1 MAVANLLSLKSI
13 TIVHGRNPD
22 IIWKVIEDENS
33 SGFFEQLIID
43 QGIDQ
48 IIPSGTLIVR
58 DTGDILSHFNFS
70 GRDPLTIEVE
80 VLDPTTGEPTLK
92 TFYFIIYQATHA
104 TDYADRNSTK
114 LITLKFIDDL
124 YFYNSRRNFDASI
137 NNENI
142 FSNLTFYNR
151 ISKINTFITTLID
164 SIINKTDTNY
174 IKNIDPTYNYY
185 YNVENPEIFPSGIR
199 GDKNDFLTTFNY
211 ITSNAVNTTKL
222 VPDFFCWFNTDL
234 EFNFISYDTMV
245 GASAGYAIL
254 NTGNIDAIDNAI
266 PGFKINSI
274 TPICNFSLMELE
286 NNGAF
291 CSYYNRVEP
300 NLENPY
306 FGISDFISGV
316 TIFPVVYQLGMTLR
330 GGGQLFNL
338 TSANF
343 GETGDVLKFS
353 GQWRLSIEVDN
364 FNPIYKENNRSYS
377 AWDPSFTTKKYEDD
391 QKWGFFDKGFYNK
404 SDEPSYTFHGGFKN
418 SILYRNENK
427 PIGFN
432 DLYHSNNRFSAI
444 KWQNMFDI
452 EEMNPIV
459 GITYTIQSS
468 EPGAPPGTCY
478 EQVNFVQKVIDITTY
493 LADPYPFDLI
503 SEAWPGSLEE
513 DLYPWSYYL
522 IFNPFTPVPERVGRS
537 EYYFRLR
544 ELKERWNMFK
554 YVVCCMNNSND
565 SFYALI
571 VGATGVEE
579 NSGTVVIDPIPE
591 KSKAFKYAWK
601 EIEFI
606 PKAYEGLSGT
616 TQTIQLYPQFGGSG
630 SAGCTFGIPVGISG
644 MAGITGITFA
654 YSHPFFEILIP
665 NDSRSGG
672 FTGQTFG
679 FTGFYPAPTGTTF
692 VKIPVSPYF
701 PALNINEF
709 TNFELNQTGL
719 KRKYAGPGVNMEIDA
734 FPLGNKIIPVGYMP
748 SEDDPCIHQ
757 LHGQIV
763 KMYQIPTKD
772 ISGIS
777 LSDND
782 LKAMPLIYVFDVQ
795 NSIEGQCTEC
805 DEG

>member
-1 MAVANLLSLKSI
+1 MAVANLLSLRNI

-22 IIWKVIEDENS
+22 IFWNVIENENS

-70 GRDPLTIEVE
+70 GRDPLTIEVD
-80 VLDPTTGEPTLK
+80 VLDPVTGNPTTK
-92 TFYFIIYQATHA
+92 TFNFIIYQATHA

-114 LITLKFIDDL
+114 LITLKFIHEL
-124 YFYNSRRNFDASI
+124 YFYNSRRNFDYFPHLSI
-137 NNENI
+137 KKIDEFI
-142 FSNLTFYNR
+142 HTALDNLA
-151 ISKINTFITTLID
+151 TL
-164 SIINKTDTNY
+164 TDTTY
-174 IKNIDPTYNYY
+174 TGYIDPTYNYF
-185 YNVENPEIFPSGIR
+185 YNVECPEVFPSGSR
-199 GDKNDFLTTFNY
+199 VNKSDFLTTFNY
-211 ITSNAVNTTKL
+211 IASNAVNTTKL
-222 VPDFFCWFNTDL
+222 VPDFFCWFNIDS

-254 NTGNIDAIDNAI
+254 NTGNIDAIDNDIA
-266 PGFKINSI
+266 GFKINSI

-291 CSYYNRVEP
+291 CSYYDRVEP

-306 FGISDFISGV
+306 FGLSDFISGV

-343 GETGDVLKFS
+343 GETGDVISETWANTIK
-353 GQWRLSIEVDN
+353 VDN
-364 FNPIYKENNRSYS
+364 FNPTSYS
-377 AWDPSFTTKKYEDD
+377 EFQSSNFDIKKYQDD
-391 QKWGFFDKGFYNK
+391 KKWGFFDEGFYNK
-404 SDEPSYTFHGGFKN
+404 RDEPSYTFYGGFKN
-418 SILYRNENK
+418 SSRNKE
-427 PIGFN
+427 IGFY
-432 DLYHSNNRFSAI
+432 DLYKSNDRFSKI

-452 EEMNPIV
+452 EEMNPII
-459 GITYTIQSS
+459 GISYTVDV
-468 EPGAPPGTCY
+468 PDGPPGICF
-478 EQVNFVQKVIDITTY
+478 EEVNFVQKIIDIISI
-493 LADPYPFDLI
+493 LSSGFQGINNFPKGEGLI
-503 SEAWPGSLEE
+503 NPWINGMIDTEE
-513 DLYPWSYYL
+513 KDGQG
-522 IFNPFTPVPERVGRS
+522 NPLKNSRS
-537 EYYFRLR
+537 KYYFQLR
-544 ELKERWNMFK
+544 ELKERWNIFK

-616 TQTIQLYPQFGGSG
+616 TQTVQLYPQFGGSG
-630 SAGCTFGIPVGISG
+630 SAGCTFGIPIGISG
-644 MAGITGITFA
+644 MAGITGITFG

-665 NDSRSGG
+665 NGSRSGG
-672 FTGQTFG
+672 FTGQAFG
-679 FTGFYPAPTGTTF
+679 FTGFYPPPTGTTF

-709 TNFELNQTGL
+709 TNFELNQAGL

-805 DEG
+805 DGA